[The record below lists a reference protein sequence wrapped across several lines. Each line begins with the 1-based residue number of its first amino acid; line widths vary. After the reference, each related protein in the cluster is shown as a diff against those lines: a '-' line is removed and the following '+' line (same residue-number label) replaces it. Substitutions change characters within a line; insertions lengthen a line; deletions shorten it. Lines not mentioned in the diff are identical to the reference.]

1 MTKRIFVVDDEPSM
15 IQLCT
20 IILQRAGFTVVGSA
34 LDGVEAINEFN
45 ALSDSP
51 DMVLLD
57 HRMPRKNGLETM
69 NELLHIDPDLKILF
83 ISADTSITSLALKG
97 GAAGFLAKP
106 FSVSELTET
115 VKWVLQLTDDGLSQ
129 AS

>member
-1 MTKRIFVVDDEPSM
+1 MTRRIFVVDDEPSM

-20 IILQRAGFTVVGSA
+20 IILQREGLTVVGSA
-34 LDGVEAINEFN
+34 LDGVDAVIGFK
-45 ALSDSP
+45 ALKIPP

-69 NELLHIDPDLKILF
+69 SELLLIEPGLKILF
-83 ISADTSITSLALKG
+83 ISADTSITSLALEG

-106 FSVSELTET
+106 FSVSQLTTT
-115 VKWVLQLTDDGLSQ
+115 VKRILQLTGDNQHL

>member
-1 MTKRIFVVDDEPSM
+1 M

-20 IILQRAGFTVVGSA
+20 IILQREGLTVVGSA
-34 LDGVEAINEFN
+34 LDGVEAVLGFK
-45 ALSDSP
+45 ALKVPP
-51 DMVLLD
+51 DMVLMD

-69 NELLHIDPDLKILF
+69 NELLAIEPDLKILF
-83 ISADTSITSLALKG
+83 ISADTSITSLALQA

-106 FSVSELTET
+106 FSVSQLTTT
-115 VKWVLQLTDDGLSQ
+115 VRRILQLTGDDTHI